1 MDHIVALCAPL
12 FRTQPPQAI
21 PPPPMMGSSPA
32 HWLLGAFPTLPLSQQ
47 SVAVDLPLRLVSV
60 SCLFLYAQVCFLC
73 GCSLCF
79 LHKYLVS
86 CVLLTLCS
94 ASLISSAVFLC
105 PCLCLSAIR
114 VIWQCPYWFGGSYP
128 AGPTQVRRQSV
139 RVVTSLLE
147 VYIGGV
153 QAVIS

>member
-21 PPPPMMGSSPA
+21 PPPSWAAPLPTGCWVHFQHSLSASSQWQWICLFVLFLCLVSMCPSV
-32 HWLLGAFPTLPLSQQ
+32 LPL
-47 SVAVDLPLRLVSV
+47 
-60 SCLFLYAQVCFLC
+60 
-73 GCSLCF
+73 CSLCF
-79 LHKYLVS
+79 LYHCQCLVFLLS
-86 CVLLTLCS
+86 CVLVP
-94 ASLISSAVFLC
+94 LISSAVFLC